1 MAVRCCQKLEYG
13 MSHQPSIEEFLDAVA
28 KAPRSA
34 LLLDYDG
41 TLAPFSVDRGEA
53 VPYPGVVERLQQI
66 VDTVRTRLVIV
77 TGRDARE
84 IDPFL
89 RLRPIP
95 EVWGSHGLQRLLPDG
110 TCEMPDIPVDVAE
123 VLGDARRWLDY
134 QGLHHLAEVK
144 PGSIAVHWRA
154 LEPADAEELRG
165 KILVGWFP
173 IAERAGLKLL
183 EFDGGVEMRM
193 PDLDKGDAIRTILK
207 EMSRN
212 APVAYQGDD
221 LTDERAFRA
230 LGSRGLGILVR
241 TKPRRTAAQVWLK
254 PPDELLDFLS
264 RWLAATETTQLAR
277 SATY

>member
-1 MAVRCCQKLEYG
+1 MSYQKG
-13 MSHQPSIEEFLDAVA
+13 MQHHEDIEEFLEVVA
-28 KAPRSA
+28 RAPRSA
-34 LLLDYDG
+34 LMLDYDG
-41 TLAPFSVDRGEA
+41 TLAPFTVDRQRA
-53 VPYPGVVERLQQI
+53 FPYAGLTRLLQQI
-66 VDTVRTRLVIV
+66 VETGRTRLVIV

-89 RLRPIP
+89 QLKPAP

-110 TCEMPDIPVDVAE
+110 SCKMPEIPEDVAE
-123 VLGDARRWLDY
+123 VLDQARRWLDY

-154 LEPADAEELRG
+154 LEPAEADDLRG
-165 KILVGWFP
+165 KILVGWFT
-173 IAERAGLKLL
+173 IADRACLKLL

-193 PDLDKGDAIRTILK
+193 PDLDKGDAIRTVLA
-207 EMSRN
+207 EMSSKT
-212 APVAYQGDD
+212 PVAYLGDD

-230 LGSRGLGILVR
+230 LGERGLSVLVR

-254 PPDELLDFLS
+254 PPEELLDFLS

-277 SATY
+277 TATY

>member
-1 MAVRCCQKLEYG
+1 MSQQKGMQHQETVDGFLE
-13 MSHQPSIEEFLDAVA
+13 AVA
-28 KAPRSA
+28 KASRSA

-41 TLAPFSVDRGEA
+41 TLAPFEVDRQRA
-53 VPYPGVVERLQQI
+53 FPYPGLTHLLQQI
-66 VDTVRTRLVIV
+66 VDTGRTRLVIV

-89 RLRPIP
+89 RLSPPP

-110 TCEMPDIPVDVAE
+110 SCEMPDIPVDVAE

-154 LEPADAEELRG
+154 LEPADADELRG

-173 IAERAGLKLL
+173 IADRASLKLL

-193 PDLDKGDAIRTILK
+193 PDLDKGDAIRTVLK
-207 EMSRN
+207 ETSRN
-212 APVAYQGDD
+212 APVAYLGDD

-230 LGSRGLGILVR
+230 LGSRGLSILVR

>member
-1 MAVRCCQKLEYG
+1 MSYQKETQ
-13 MSHQPSIEEFLDAVA
+13 HHENIDEFLDAVG

-34 LLLDYDG
+34 LMLDYDG
-41 TLAPFSVDRGEA
+41 TLAPFT
-53 VPYPGVVERLQQI
+53 VERQRAFPYAGLTRLLQQI
-66 VDTVRTRLVIV
+66 IDAGRTRLVIV

-89 RLRPIP
+89 RLKPAP
-95 EVWGSHGLQRLLPDG
+95 EVWGSHGLQRLLPDS
-110 TCEMPDIPVDVAE
+110 TCEMPEIPEDVAE
-123 VLGDARRWLDY
+123 VLDQARRWLDY
-134 QGLHHLAEVK
+134 QGLHHLAELK

-154 LEPADAEELRG
+154 LEPAEADELRG

-173 IAERAGLKLL
+173 IADRACLRLL

-193 PDLDKGDAIRTILK
+193 PDLDKGDAIRTVLA
-207 EMSRN
+207 EMN
-212 APVAYQGDD
+212 PTAPVAYLGDD

-230 LGSRGLGILVR
+230 LGDKGFSVLVR

-254 PPDELLDFLS
+254 PPEELLDFLS
-264 RWLAATETTQLAR
+264 RWLAAAETTQLAR

>member
-1 MAVRCCQKLEYG
+1 MSYQKG
-13 MSHQPSIEEFLDAVA
+13 MQHHEDIEEFLEVVA
-28 KAPRSA
+28 RAPRSA
-34 LLLDYDG
+34 LMLDYDG
-41 TLAPFSVDRGEA
+41 TLAPFTVDRQRA
-53 VPYPGVVERLQQI
+53 FPYAGLTRLLQQI
-66 VDTVRTRLVIV
+66 VEAGRTRLVIV

-89 RLRPIP
+89 QLKPAP

-110 TCEMPDIPVDVAE
+110 SCKMPEIPEDVAE
-123 VLGDARRWLDY
+123 VLDQARRWLDY

-154 LEPADAEELRG
+154 LEPAEADDLRG
-165 KILVGWFP
+165 KILVGWFT
-173 IAERAGLKLL
+173 IADRACLKLL

-193 PDLDKGDAIRTILK
+193 PDLDKGDAIRTVLA
-207 EMSRN
+207 EMSSKT
-212 APVAYQGDD
+212 PVAYLGDD

-230 LGSRGLGILVR
+230 LGERGLSVLVR

-254 PPDELLDFLS
+254 PPEELLDFLS

-277 SATY
+277 TATY